1 MDTHSP
7 PSPSP
12 HRRKKRTRALTNTKV
27 SPSPKKRMPGLAL
40 KIPKYVTVDRNELS
54 DILLGTSSQSN
65 EMPKQKAS
73 EVQDHTGML
82 SSKSSNDLSVC
93 DGHDSCGPV
102 PKEQFLDCLRAINT
116 ESWKCNKLV
125 NPLTRT
131 IWIGGQIL
139 ADEALKKERGRN
151 LNVSFAISK
160 NFLHQKCGLFFCMY

>member
-1 MDTHSP
+1 
-7 PSPSP
+7 
-12 HRRKKRTRALTNTKV
+12 
-27 SPSPKKRMPGLAL
+27 MPL
-40 KIPKYVTVDRNELS
+40 KIPKYVTVDRNES
-54 DILLGTSSQSN
+54 DILLGTSSQSI

-73 EVQDHTGML
+73 EAQDHKGML
-82 SSKSSNDLSVC
+82 SSRSSNDLSVC